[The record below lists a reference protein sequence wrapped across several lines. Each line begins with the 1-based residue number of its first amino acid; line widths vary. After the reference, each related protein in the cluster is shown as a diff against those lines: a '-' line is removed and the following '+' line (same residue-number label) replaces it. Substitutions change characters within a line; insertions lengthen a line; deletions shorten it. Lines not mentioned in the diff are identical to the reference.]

1 MHWHLSS
8 RIDRSWGRDRGRR
21 RGQEQEQEQG
31 DSHQILEDRQG
42 QGQEQ
47 EQENSQS
54 LEDRQGQEQEQEEN
68 SQSLEQVGVVHMRN
82 ILNKICQQRSKF
94 SIKIHIPYG
103 EHLVLQ
109 GQDHFAVD
117 VAQEQQNRKNEA
129 KYSNGQDRN
138 TTAAK
143 LVDEDMRDALYA
155 HRLESKKDRIR
166 KLTYDSAEDNK
177 NAVRDI
183 IPGDRKAT
191 SLTTAKDARKTPHT
205 FVLYTQFPQFSVGFG
220 HRNKQQTH
228 HTNLLSKRV
237 QGRSK
242 GSRRV
247 QGSKGGPNTV
257 QMVQNAVQKQQKS
270 EITIFI

>member
-1 MHWHLSS
+1 MEKGMGILHVLRHHALAFEQQ
-8 RIDRSWGRDRGRR
+8 DRQELGEGQ
-21 RGQEQEQEQG
+21 GQEEG

-117 VAQEQQNRKNEA
+117 IVQEASQG
-129 KYSNGQDRN
+129 Y
-138 TTAAK
+138 
-143 LVDEDMRDALYA
+143 VD
-155 HRLESKKDRIR
+155 
-166 KLTYDSAEDNK
+166 
-177 NAVRDI
+177 
-183 IPGDRKAT
+183 
-191 SLTTAKDARKTPHT
+191 
-205 FVLYTQFPQFSVGFG
+205 FSQHDV
-220 HRNKQQTH
+220 QQTE
-228 HTNLLSKRV
+228 LVEGK
-237 QGRSK
+237 
-242 GSRRV
+242 
-247 QGSKGGPNTV
+247 
-257 QMVQNAVQKQQKS
+257 
-270 EITIFI
+270 